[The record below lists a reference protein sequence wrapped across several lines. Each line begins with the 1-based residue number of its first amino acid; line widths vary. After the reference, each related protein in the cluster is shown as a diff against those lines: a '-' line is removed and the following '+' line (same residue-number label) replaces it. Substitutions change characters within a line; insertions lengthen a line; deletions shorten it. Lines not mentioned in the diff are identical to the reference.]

1 MYSAIRQ
8 KPTIAPREWAL
19 TTLGGV
25 TLVFSAWGYA
35 GVMAW
40 ALHTMFVGG
49 LLTLA
54 CASLPIL
61 TCGAHSLQRF
71 SSWFN
76 GIDGEHGNGK
86 NLKRLLSSP
95 FFWFGLCFIFYL
107 SLQLIN
113 PSMVRMEDERGWW
126 WIEAIEPPFG
136 TNWPTSIRTNF
147 EPMNAWR
154 AMELHIAAWSL
165 ACGLWVGLRRRRAA
179 LTVLWVFVISGVL
192 LAMVAILQHL
202 GDAEKVLWK
211 VASESK
217 KGFWGSFFYRNHGAA
232 YLNWVLVGTGC
243 LYFYHAKHSAK
254 AGQSGG
260 PHFICVFSFILTF
273 CSVGLALSR
282 GGIIFASLISVVFLL
297 GMFLQYLLGALSV
310 RRSLGIS
317 MVLATLLALG
327 GMMAYRTIDWA
338 AMQDRFG
345 DIGAKIENIDRD
357 ERTLSSL
364 ATWEM
369 AQDKLWLGWGAGS
382 FRYAFP
388 NYQKAYPE
396 LWYKRYHN
404 EKGWIGR
411 KFFRYAHNDLLQFLA
426 EYGII
431 GCSLLL
437 AALLSLLATGLRG
450 FMQHPLVVLFLLF
463 GFFCALAHAFAD
475 FIFSCPAYWLAFMGG
490 FALINRIVSLEAER
504 KRNSKPF

>member
-1 MYSAIRQ
+1 
-8 KPTIAPREWAL
+8 
-19 TTLGGV
+19 
-25 TLVFSAWGYA
+25 
-35 GVMAW
+35 
-40 ALHTMFVGG
+40 
-49 LLTLA
+49 
-54 CASLPIL
+54 
-61 TCGAHSLQRF
+61 
-71 SSWFN
+71 
-76 GIDGEHGNGK
+76 
-86 NLKRLLSSP
+86 
-95 FFWFGLCFIFYL
+95 
-107 SLQLIN
+107 
-113 PSMVRMEDERGWW
+113 
-126 WIEAIEPPFG
+126 
-136 TNWPTSIRTNF
+136 
-147 EPMNAWR
+147 
-154 AMELHIAAWSL
+154 
-165 ACGLWVGLRRRRAA
+165 
-179 LTVLWVFVISGVL
+179 
-192 LAMVAILQHL
+192 
-202 GDAEKVLWK
+202 
-211 VASESK
+211 
-217 KGFWGSFFYRNHGAA
+217 
-232 YLNWVLVGTGC
+232 
-243 LYFYHAKHSAK
+243 
-254 AGQSGG
+254 
-260 PHFICVFSFILTF
+260 
-273 CSVGLALSR
+273 
-282 GGIIFASLISVVFLL
+282 
-297 GMFLQYLLGALSV
+297 
-310 RRSLGIS
+310 
-317 MVLATLLALG
+317 
-327 GMMAYRTIDWA
+327 MAYRTIDWA

-431 GCSLLL
+431 GCSLLF